1 MTQSKDN
8 TITIDLSDYDNED
21 FVTDTGTDYTFNV
34 STNTNGS
41 VITSSNLDSIT
52 TISGISTS
60 TGSTYRLDD
69 QISVDWDNIKI
80 VPTLWKE
87 ALPDVDTVNAMCNEY
102 PALAKAYE
110 NFQTVYKLVEQD
122 YKGKKEDNT

>member
-1 MTQSKDN
+1 MKQSNKVNDN
-8 TITIDLSDYDNED
+8 ITIDLSDYTME
-21 FVTDTGTDYTFNV
+21 
-34 STNTNGS
+34 SSGS
-41 VITSSNLDSIT
+41 VISSSDFNSIT

-69 QISVDWDNIKI
+69 QISFDFDNIKI

-87 ALPDVDTVNAMCNEY
+87 ALPDVDTVNAMCEQY

-122 YKGKKEDNT
+122 YKGKKEDEDL

>member
-1 MTQSKDN
+1 MTQSKDD
-8 TITIDLSDYDNED
+8 TITIDLSDYT
-21 FVTDTGTDYTFNV
+21 TDPY
-34 STNTNGS
+34 SS

-60 TGSTYRLDD
+60 TVNINDITTSLDD
-69 QISVDWDNIKI
+69 QISFDFDNIKI
-80 VPTLWKE
+80 VPTLWTE
-87 ALPDVDTVNAMCNEY
+87 TLPDVDTVNAMCNEY

-110 NFQTVYKLVEQD
+110 NFKTVYKLVEQD

>member
-1 MTQSKDN
+1 MTQSNKVND
-8 TITIDLSDYDNED
+8 TITIDLSDYTMD
-21 FVTDTGTDYTFNV
+21 
-34 STNTNGS
+34 SSGS
-41 VITSSNLDSIT
+41 VISSSDFNSIT

-69 QISVDWDNIKI
+69 QISFDFDNIKI

-110 NFQTVYKLVEQD
+110 NFKTVYKLVEQD
-122 YKGKKEDNT
+122 YKGKKEDLDL

>member
-1 MTQSKDN
+1 MKQSNKVND
-8 TITIDLSDYDNED
+8 TITIDLSDYTMD
-21 FVTDTGTDYTFNV
+21 
-34 STNTNGS
+34 SSGS
-41 VITSSNLDSIT
+41 VISSSDFDSIT

-60 TGSTYRLDD
+60 TVNISDIISSDD
-69 QISVDWDNIKI
+69 QISFDWDNIKI

-87 ALPDVDTVNAMCNEY
+87 ALPDLYTVNDMCEQY

-122 YKGKKEDNT
+122 YKGKKEDEDL

>member
-1 MTQSKDN
+1 MKRSNKVSD
-8 TITIDLSDYDNED
+8 TITIDLSDYTMD
-21 FVTDTGTDYTFNV
+21 
-34 STNTNGS
+34 SSGS
-41 VITSSNLDSIT
+41 VISSSDFNSIT

-69 QISVDWDNIKI
+69 QISFDFDNIKI

-110 NFQTVYKLVEQD
+110 NFKTVYKLVEQD

>member
-1 MTQSKDN
+1 MTQSNKVND
-8 TITIDLSDYDNED
+8 TITIDLSDYTMD
-21 FVTDTGTDYTFNV
+21 
-34 STNTNGS
+34 SSGS
-41 VITSSNLDSIT
+41 VISSSDFNSIT

-69 QISVDWDNIKI
+69 QISFDFDNIKI

-110 NFQTVYKLVEQD
+110 NFKTVYKLVEQD

>member
-1 MTQSKDN
+1 MKQSNKVNDN
-8 TITIDLSDYDNED
+8 ITIDLSDYTME
-21 FVTDTGTDYTFNV
+21 
-34 STNTNGS
+34 SSGS
-41 VITSSNLDSIT
+41 VISSSDFDGIT
-52 TISGISTS
+52 TISGISTG

-69 QISVDWDNIKI
+69 QISFDFDNIKI

-110 NFQTVYKLVEQD
+110 NFKTVYKLVEQD
-122 YKGKKEDNT
+122 YKGKKEDLDL

>member
-8 TITIDLSDYDNED
+8 TITIDLSDYSLDSD
-21 FVTDTGTDYTFNV
+21 SSFVTSSSMDSSYT
-34 STNTNGS
+34 
-41 VITSSNLDSIT
+41 ITSSSIDT
-52 TISGISTS
+52 
-60 TGSTYRLDD
+60 
-69 QISVDWDNIKI
+69 DNISEISFDWGNINI
-80 VPTLWKE
+80 VPVLWTE

-122 YKGKKEDNT
+122 YKGKKEDLDL

>member
-8 TITIDLSDYDNED
+8 TITINLSDYTMN
-21 FVTDTGTDYTFNV
+21 TDSSYI
-34 STNTNGS
+34 S
-41 VITSSNLDSIT
+41 SSNLDSIT
-52 TISGISTS
+52 TISGIYDTPTVDISDILS
-60 TGSTYRLDD
+60 SDD
-69 QISVDWDNIKI
+69 QISFDFDNIKI

-87 ALPDVDTVNAMCNEY
+87 ALPDLYTVNDMCEQY

-122 YKGKKEDNT
+122 YKGKKEVE

>member
-1 MTQSKDN
+1 MTQSMDD
-8 TITIDLSDYDNED
+8 TITIDLSDYTMD
-21 FVTDTGTDYTFNV
+21 
-34 STNTNGS
+34 SSGS
-41 VITSSNLDSIT
+41 VISSSDFDGIT
-52 TISGISTS
+52 TISGISTG

-69 QISVDWDNIKI
+69 QISFDFDNIKI

-87 ALPDVDTVNAMCNEY
+87 ALPDVDTVNAMCEQY

-110 NFQTVYKLVEQD
+110 NFKTVYKLVEQD

>member
-1 MTQSKDN
+1 MTQSTAD
-8 TITIDLSDYDNED
+8 TITIDL
-21 FVTDTGTDYTFNV
+21 GDYT
-34 STNTNGS
+34 TNTNSS
-41 VITSSNLDSIT
+41 VITSSNLDSITTT

-87 ALPDVDTVNAMCNEY
+87 ALPDIYTVNNMCEEY

-122 YKGKKEDNT
+122 YKGKKEDEDL

>member
-1 MTQSKDN
+1 MTQSNKASD
-8 TITIDLSDYDNED
+8 TITIDLSDYTMD
-21 FVTDTGTDYTFNV
+21 
-34 STNTNGS
+34 SNGS
-41 VITSSNLDSIT
+41 FISSSNLDNIT

-60 TGSTYRLDD
+60 TVNISDIISSDD
-69 QISVDWDNIKI
+69 QISFDFDNIKI

-110 NFQTVYKLVEQD
+110 NFKTVYKLVEQD